1 MSNLIKEKDDDLYE
15 LSENLRLQLVVLE
28 LEDKIN
34 KYMYDTQ
41 KQNIKKKYKLL
52 RIIKVIS
59 IFIYLILVFFEKPLN
74 CYNSTTFYNV
84 ANKTNN
90 ECPEDLQYLN
100 SSMFINEKLYRYIE
114 IVFLIS
120 FVFMKVF
127 HYKLKNIDLFSK
139 INLYNIIQYI
149 IFLLIFLCL
158 LDIIFGMILDYFPL
172 INFFCRGILIILL
185 IKSQRRMWAIV
196 FKIFYQTRVLTF
208 LIFCVM
214 LFFGIVGYFLF
225 GSISNDFSNVAVSI
239 YSLFILLSTC
249 NFPDVMLGTFNTDN
263 KLIFLIL

>member
-41 KQNIKKKYKLL
+41 KENIKKKYKIL

-74 CYNSTTFYNV
+74 CYNSTTFYNI

-172 INFFCRGILIILL
+172 I
-185 IKSQRRMWAIV
+185 
-196 FKIFYQTRVLTF
+196 FYFTLNYMY
-208 LIFCVM
+208 I
-214 LFFGIVGYFLF
+214 Y
-225 GSISNDFSNVAVSI
+225 ISH
-239 YSLFILLSTC
+239 
-249 NFPDVMLGTFNTDN
+249 
-263 KLIFLIL
+263 